1 MVQKP
6 KEGTILTVVR
16 AMAEKA
22 QHLARRKKRWNSCRF
37 GKVIAYGDE
46 ILAQTPDMLP
56 VLKKAGVVDAG
67 GKGLMFVMKG
77 MYNSLAGIEIPD
89 APTEDKNIA
98 LNPMDAFSADDHEH
112 INFSYCTEF
121 FIINLRPKVTL
132 ADIDKLRDFLTT
144 IGDCVLVIGDLD
156 LVKVHVHTNRPDL
169 AMKNALKL
177 GELDSVKV
185 ENMVE
190 QNRVLNEKRESEKA
204 EMKEYGI
211 ISICSGKGMEAIF
224 NDLGIDKIVEGGQ
237 TMNPSVY
244 DILSTINEVNAK
256 RCSFCRTIKISY
268 CPQNRRATLR
278 KSPFSS
284 FRPATLQKVSP
295 RRLRLCLRQARKK
308 TSRQ

>member
-1 MVQKP
+1 M
-6 KEGTILTVVR
+6 
-16 AMAEKA
+16 
-22 QHLARRKKRWNSCRF
+22 H
-37 GKVIAYGDE
+37 
-46 ILAQTPDMLP
+46 
-56 VLKKAGVVDAG
+56 
-67 GKGLMFVMKG
+67 
-77 MYNSLAGIEIPD
+77 GI
-89 APTEDKNIA
+89 
-98 LNPMDAFSADDHEH
+98 
-112 INFSYCTEF
+112 

-211 ISICSGKGMEAIF
+211 ISVCSGKGMEAIF

-256 RCSFCRTIKISY
+256 RYSFCRTIKISF

-278 KSPFSS
+278 KNPFSS
-284 FRPATLQKVSP
+284 FRPATLRKVSP
-295 RRLRLCLRQARKK
+295 RRLRLCPRQARKK